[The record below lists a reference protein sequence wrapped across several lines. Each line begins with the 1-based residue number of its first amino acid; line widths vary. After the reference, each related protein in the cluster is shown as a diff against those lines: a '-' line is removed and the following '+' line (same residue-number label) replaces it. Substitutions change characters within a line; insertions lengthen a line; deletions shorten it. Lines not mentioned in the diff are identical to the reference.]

1 MDPRSFHAALVI
13 PAYNEEESIGATLDA
28 IPGGLFARVIVAVN
42 GTTDGTADIARTH
55 GAVVVETVE
64 RGYGAACLAA
74 LEVATEPVV
83 AFLQADGSEDAREAW
98 TLARR
103 VAADECDFALGDRHS
118 ATRLHQ
124 RAGNALA
131 VFLIRLIWG
140 YRYRDLGPLRAIRTD
155 ALRALGQRERNYG
168 WTVEMQIR
176 AVEAGLR
183 IVEAP
188 VRQGAR
194 VAGEEKVSGNWR
206 ASVRAG
212 WVILRTVG
220 RLALTKSRRWAA
232 HPSRPAGGTSRR
244 AATRPPAEPVREIR

>member
-1 MDPRSFHAALVI
+1 MEPRSFQAALVV
-13 PAYNEEESIGATLDA
+13 PAYNEEESIGASLDA
-28 IPGGLFARVIVAVN
+28 IPGGLFARIVVAVN
-42 GTTDGTADIARTH
+42 GTSDRTADIARAR
-55 GAVVVETVE
+55 GAQVVEVAE

-74 LEVATEPVV
+74 LEVVTEPVV
-83 AFLQADGSEDAREAW
+83 AFLQADGSEDPREAW
-98 TLARR
+98 ALARR
-103 VAADECDFALGDRHS
+103 VADGECDFALGDRHT
-118 ATRLHQ
+118 ATRPHQ

-131 VFLIRLIWG
+131 VWLIRLIWG

-155 ALRALGQRERNYG
+155 ALRALKMRDRNYG

-176 AVEAGLR
+176 AVETGLR
-183 IVEAP
+183 IVETP

-232 HPSRPAGGTSRR
+232 SPSRQAGGTVRPEV
-244 AATRPPAEPVREIR
+244 TRPPAEPAREIR